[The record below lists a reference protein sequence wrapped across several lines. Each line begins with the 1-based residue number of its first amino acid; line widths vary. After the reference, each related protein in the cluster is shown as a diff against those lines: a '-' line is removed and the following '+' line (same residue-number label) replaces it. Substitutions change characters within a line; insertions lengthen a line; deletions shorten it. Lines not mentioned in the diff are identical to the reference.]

1 MLIGLHDN
9 FINFGY
15 HIFIK
20 STYNLIHLINLILK
34 MIHLTLKFDD
44 FRDTSMVQIFKIVVF
59 GEPLEMFP
67 DTLAIVNRQIR
78 IA

>member
-44 FRDTSMVQIFKIVVF
+44 FRDTSMVQIFKIGVF